1 MPICPDNKFAF
12 IHIPKC
18 GGTTIERHFK
28 IMGKGNFYGD
38 NSQINGMTFSPQHYT
53 YKMLNEKVNLS
64 DYYTFSF
71 VRNPYDRI
79 ISEYFW
85 NQNKSFGR
93 IKKSDDYKDFI
104 FWFKNYYKNINADHK
119 LPQYKFICDD
129 EDKIL
134 VDTLGRVENFEED
147 FLNII
152 FKITNEKPELEFKKP
167 NNKTEKFRKPFLTDE
182 VINAV
187 NQIYQKDF
195 EIFNYPMM

>member
-1 MPICPDNKFAF
+1 MPICPHNKFAF

-53 YKMLNEKVNLS
+53 YKMLNDKVNLS
-64 DYYTFSF
+64 NYYTFSF
-71 VRNPYDRI
+71 VRNPYDRV

-85 NQNKSFGR
+85 NQNKSVGK
-93 IKKSDDYKDFI
+93 IKKSEDYKDFI
-104 FWFKNYYKNINADHK
+104 FWFKSFYKNINSDHK

-129 EDKIL
+129 EDNIL
-134 VDTLGRVENFEED
+134 VDTLGRVENFKED

-152 FKITNEKPELEFKKP
+152 FKITKEKSESKFEKP
-167 NNKTEKFRKPFLTDE
+167 NYKTEKFRESYLTDE
-182 VINAV
+182 VVSVINE
-187 NQIYQKDF
+187 IYQKDF
-195 EIFNYPMM
+195 EIFNYKMM